1 MGTDPVA
8 TAFTTWV
15 DAHKKHVEAQK
26 RLAMALKV
34 AKSMGTLP
42 PQELLD
48 EVESLRADAERL
60 LVLAEKAMRAA
71 GRSTSGNASGN
82 TSGTSSTA

>member
-8 TAFTTWV
+8 AAFATWV
-15 DAHKKHVEAQK
+15 DAHKRHVEAQK

-42 PQELLD
+42 PQELLN
-48 EVESLRADAERL
+48 EVEGLRADAERL
-60 LVLAEKAMRAA
+60 LVLAERAMRAA
-71 GRSTSGNASGN
+71 TR
-82 TSGTSSTA
+82 GT

>member
-8 TAFTTWV
+8 AAFATWV
-15 DAHKKHVEAQK
+15 EAHKRHVEAQK

-42 PQELLD
+42 PQQLLD
-48 EVESLRADAERL
+48 EVEGLRTDAERL
-60 LVLAEKAMRAA
+60 LVLAEQAMRAA
-71 GRSTSGNASGN
+71 GRRT
-82 TSGTSSTA
+82 